1 MGAELVGMLK
11 PKIRFF
17 VELGMKPLNV
27 LLIWYL
33 QF

>member
-11 PKIRFF
+11 PKIRLF